1 MADLYTPT
9 RDDLDIF
16 ADHGIDNYLNE
27 LNELILS
34 ETGIT
39 DDDLDEYE
47 IVPVPN
53 EEKII
58 DDVQRLAL
66 EENVFLDLTASW
78 YHIKPF
84 FKESWIDF
92 DVWLPGQKK
101 PTSVSSACEIVQLIQ
116 ENPLKKSA

>member
-1 MADLYTPT
+1 MVDLYTPT

-39 DDDLDEYE
+39 EDNLDEYE
-47 IVPVPN
+47 IVPVLN

-66 EENVFLDLTASW
+66 EENIFLDLKASW
-78 YHIKPF
+78 WHIKPF

-92 DVWLPGQKK
+92 DVCLTDHNKVIS
-101 PTSVSSACEIVQLIQ
+101 TSSAYSIIQFIQ
-116 ENPLKKSA
+116 ENPPKKSA